1 MHVQAGRGDGDGYVA
16 LGDRRIRA
24 VPYLQRGEW
33 IGWVWRCGVD
43 GEHADQPSARRGHT
57 RPSELSCGCAVG
69 SVGWGSS
76 LVGWGG
82 AMADPT
88 GASPSSGRAD
98 ARIAAGLLVGRGWLE
113 HHAVTDPS
121 PGGRSVAVVSTA
133 NRPVRPLSQLP
144 PQAAQVWQLIQH
156 GGPFPYP
163 QDGTV
168 FGNREGR
175 LPARQAGFYR
185 EYTVPTPGDHDRGP

>member
-1 MHVQAGRGDGDGYVA
+1 MRSRRRVTAA
-16 LGDRRIRA
+16 L
-24 VPYLQRGEW
+24 V
-33 IGWVWRCGVD
+33 
-43 GEHADQPSARRGHT
+43 
-57 RPSELSCGCAVG
+57 
-69 SVGWGSS
+69 
-76 LVGWGG
+76 
-82 AMADPT
+82 
-88 GASPSSGRAD
+88 
-98 ARIAAGLLVGRGWLE
+98 GLLVLVAGGWLE

-144 PQAAQVWQLIQH
+144 PQAAQVWQQIQH

-185 EYTVPTPGDHDRGP
+185 EYTVPTPGDHDRGPRRLITGGATELYYTGDHYVRFIAVDPSR